1 MFHELQE
8 TWVESLK
15 RHLSAWKKE
24 AGYSEITMF
33 DEIVKA
39 HTRIGG
45 PVKTGIHFSDGKDEY
60 NRQKANAIRIKRL
73 LVDDEEG
80 IGREQ
85 ADQLVNLLPSILAA
99 MPAHL
104 RISFLNEYLSPLDLH
119 VAGNEEVTDGEV
131 SITDL
136 AEIMRKDAQAHQTI
150 AHVIDNPELD
160 ALKAAHQDILASIET
175 KKKKGR
181 ILAAMIRAKTAT
193 GSVIKK
199 AGGAIGNLIH
209 RNPKVSA

>member
-15 RHLSAWKKE
+15 RHLAAWKKE
-24 AGYSEITMF
+24 AGMSEMTMF
-33 DEIVKA
+33 DEIVAA
-39 HTRIGG
+39 HERIAG
-45 PVKTGIHFSDGKDEY
+45 PAKTGIQFSDGKDEY
-60 NRQKANAIRIKRL
+60 NRQKANSIRIKRL

-104 RISFLNEYLSPLDLH
+104 RISFLNEYLSPLNLH
-119 VAGNEEVTDGEV
+119 VASNDEGE
-131 SITDL
+131 SGEFGIRDL
-136 AEIMRKDAQAHQTI
+136 AELMQTDAQTHQCLAKVLESDDLDTLKIAHQNIT
-150 AHVIDNPELD
+150 
-160 ALKAAHQDILASIET
+160 ASIET

-181 ILAAMIRAKTAT
+181 LLAGLIRAKTST
-193 GSVIKK
+193 GAALKK
-199 AGGAIGNLIH
+199 LGNAMKG
-209 RNPKVSA
+209 KVPA